1 MNSLAQ
7 VDELVKEYL
16 LFRGFINTFRA
27 LEVETRSDK
36 DKGFQVEK
44 IIEELLGYITNGDI
58 QGLVDYYRY
67 LDLRFFSRL
76 DSRFQ
81 RTIKKFELCLLRHY
95 LVHATQH
102 KKKEK
107 VTEFFDIYGSELQGK
122 QEWVA
127 WFSLP
132 YIKNPASD
140 PTFETYFTKYWVDNY
155 TISLHNFLATTF
167 QNMHR
172 LQRKSQQTEIE
183 SLKNTVETQ
192 RATLE
197 ARENDIA
204 KLRHQMLETRK
215 EMTDGISFIRRRA
228 ASTTT
233 EQKVIVNHPKRSNSE
248 STAMRVAEEEPF
260 LIVGQEEFYEH
271 ASAITHAK
279 FSSQGDKVASCDMDN
294 MVKIWNCKGQP
305 VESFKIKNSPANV
318 LSLEWDARSDKFL
331 YLGTDTGLIRV
342 YNVESKSI
350 VQEFLM
356 DESYPWINQISSS
369 PVEPI
374 FICTGSSSKV
384 LNNSKRSGTLVAW
397 SMKSMSAC
405 GTFNFNDDQDI
416 NTINLNHNG
425 QMLVVGNNAGLMQI
439 FGKHSNFDENSI
451 YSVDTTGQLSQWSI
465 HKPGVSIF
473 NRLLDGF
480 PPTSLIPT
488 DIPMSSSSSI
498 SSKRSKRSFRDD
510 NIIQSLLT
518 SSPPRSQLISFSSD
532 VDYVL
537 CASTQH
543 HGSIYKVLEP
553 NTSSPV
559 LKIGQP
565 EKMVQSK

>member
-16 LFRGFINTFRA
+16 L
-27 LEVETRSDK
+27 
-36 DKGFQVEK
+36 VEK

-81 RTIKKFELCLLRHY
+81 P
-95 LVHATQH
+95 
-102 KKKEK
+102 
-107 VTEFFDIYGSELQGK
+107 
-122 QEWVA
+122 
-127 WFSLP
+127 LP

-318 LSLEWDARSDKFL
+318 LSLEWDARSDK
-331 YLGTDTGLIRV
+331 
-342 YNVESKSI
+342 
-350 VQEFLM
+350 
-356 DESYPWINQISSS
+356 INQISSS

-405 GTFNFNDDQDI
+405 
-416 NTINLNHNG
+416 
-425 QMLVVGNNAGLMQI
+425 MLVVGNNAGLMQI
-439 FGKHSNFDENSI
+439 FGK
-451 YSVDTTGQLSQWSI
+451 
-465 HKPGVSIF
+465 
-473 NRLLDGF
+473 
-480 PPTSLIPT
+480 
-488 DIPMSSSSSI
+488 
-498 SSKRSKRSFRDD
+498 
-510 NIIQSLLT
+510 
-518 SSPPRSQLISFSSD
+518 
-532 VDYVL
+532 
-537 CASTQH
+537 
-543 HGSIYKVLEP
+543 
-553 NTSSPV
+553 
-559 LKIGQP
+559 
-565 EKMVQSK
+565 